1 MGTQPSAAR
10 NRNYYFPRGTLTAN
24 NDTSLHVSFTG
35 CTELKEQP
43 STAANAFT
51 GCTELKD
58 KSSTA
63 ANAFRVSCFPRWGF
77 MFSLLNTVCN
87 ATRLRWVDCF
97 HYRNRCVPIGV
108 FILGPGGTGLAVFL
122 VEQSPQARRH
132 KTRLHS
138 SSAISLFNN
147 AARLRWTDCCL
158 WQGVPLRPHTLQSN
172 PH

>member
-1 MGTQPSAAR
+1 MSACVMGTQPSAAR

-87 ATRLRWVDCF
+87 ATRLRWVDCLLLLGPLCP
-97 HYRNRCVPIGV
+97 NRCSLLFGH
-108 FILGPGGTGLAVFL
+108 GGTGLVVFL
-122 VEQSPQARRH
+122 VEQAAQARRH
-132 KTRLHS
+132 KTRLRS
-138 SSAISLFNN
+138 SSAVSL
-147 AARLRWTDCCL
+147 
-158 WQGVPLRPHTLQSN
+158 
-172 PH
+172 

>member
-1 MGTQPSAAR
+1 MSACVMGTQPSAAR

-24 NDTSLHVSFTG
+24 NDTSLHVS
-35 CTELKEQP
+35 
-43 STAANAFT
+43 FT

-97 HYRNRCVPIGV
+97 WLLEPLCPNRCFLYSGFMFSPCGV
-108 FILGPGGTGLAVFL
+108 SCFPYM
-122 VEQSPQARRH
+122 
-132 KTRLHS
+132 
-138 SSAISLFNN
+138 
-147 AARLRWTDCCL
+147 
-158 WQGVPLRPHTLQSN
+158 QSN
-172 PH
+172 PHLGLTDCFRPPYCGPTRATSSHVIRYHAHDRSPTLNSTR